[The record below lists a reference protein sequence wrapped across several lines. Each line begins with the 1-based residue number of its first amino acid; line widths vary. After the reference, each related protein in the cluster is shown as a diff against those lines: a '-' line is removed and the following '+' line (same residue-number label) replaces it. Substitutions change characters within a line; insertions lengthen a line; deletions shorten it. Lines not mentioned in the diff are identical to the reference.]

1 MEQQNELTFSVR
13 QLAVLF
19 GRTEQT
25 IRRWKDQGK
34 LQAVS
39 DTDGTLAFTLDAVRE
54 LVRKNPR
61 LLDKAA
67 PQLREMLYGDASE
80 IPPQPRNAKAA
91 AAAKLGGLAAG
102 TILGGPGGALTAA
115 AVMTAASAT
124 KKARIFGLGNAPETG
139 ASGGDGSETAED
151 PDAPQESGNVLR
163 TGSSPYLY
171 QLLLVREQEVLSA
184 IEELTAELEQIRKEK
199 AAMEADGEG

>member
-34 LQAVS
+34 LQAAS
-39 DTDGTLAFTLDAVRE
+39 DTDGTLVFTLDAVRE

-124 KKARIFGLGNAPETG
+124 KKARIFGLGNAPEAG
-139 ASGGDGSETAED
+139 ASGGDGLETVED
-151 PDAPQESGNVLR
+151 PDVPQESGAALR

-199 AAMEADGEG
+199 AAVEADGEG

>member
-34 LQAVS
+34 LQAAS
-39 DTDGTLAFTLDAVRE
+39 DTDGTLVFTLDAVRE

-67 PQLREMLYGDASE
+67 EAIHARRGEPLTGPVPHDAWTE
-80 IPPQPRNAKAA
+80 QGYAI
-91 AAAKLGGLAAG
+91 
-102 TILGGPGGALTAA
+102 
-115 AVMTAASAT
+115 
-124 KKARIFGLGNAPETG
+124 
-139 ASGGDGSETAED
+139 TAE
-151 PDAPQESGNVLR
+151 QLSLR
-163 TGSSPYLY
+163 AKG
-171 QLLLVREQEVLSA
+171 
-184 IEELTAELEQIRKEK
+184 
-199 AAMEADGEG
+199 